1 MDIFGP
7 TSLKICKL
15 NIYRPGERIK
25 LRKKKDGLLQSLTIA
40 IELMINKARHEI
52 RIVNTARWP

>member
-25 LRKKKDGLLQSLTIA
+25 LRKKKDGLLLFEGSCGNTIA
-40 IELMINKARHEI
+40 IS
-52 RIVNTARWP
+52 